1 MGGATM
7 DDWRDYGEADGDAAN
22 IAGTLKVR
30 DGVQSPQ
37 LGNARR
43 LLVYL
48 PPTYDEGSRRY
59 PVLYM
64 HDGQNLFDPAT
75 SFAGAW
81 DVDET
86 MEAAHAE
93 GLDAIVVGI
102 PNQGDERLNE
112 YSPFVDPR
120 LGGGKGERYVAFLCD
135 TVKPLIDADF
145 RTLPG
150 REHTGVVGSS
160 MGGLISLYAFF
171 RRPEVF
177 GLVGAMS
184 PSLWFARRAIFD
196 YIQRAPFVPGRIYL
210 DAGTREGR
218 GELSDVR
225 RLCRLLRARGYR
237 EGADL
242 LCAIEKGAGHDE
254 SAWGH
259 RLPRELRFLLRADGE
274 ALAAGD

>member
-1 MGGATM
+1 MTG
-7 DDWRDYGEADGDAAN
+7 WHDYDEADGDAASV
-22 IAGTLKVR
+22 AGTLKVR
-30 DGVQSPQ
+30 DDVGSPQ

-48 PPTYDEGSRRY
+48 PPTYDASDRRY

-81 DVDET
+81 GVAET
-86 MEAAHAE
+86 MAAAHAD

-102 PNQGDERLNE
+102 SNMGDERLDE

-120 LGGGKGERYVAFLCD
+120 LGGGKGERYVAFICD

-150 REHTGVVGSS
+150 REDTGVVGSS

-177 GLVGAMS
+177 GCVGAMS

-218 GELSDVR
+218 GELADVR

-274 ALAAGD
+274 ALAAG

>member
-1 MGGATM
+1 M
-7 DDWRDYGEADGDAAN
+7 
-22 IAGTLKVR
+22 
-30 DGVQSPQ
+30 
-37 LGNARR
+37 R
-43 LLVYL
+43 LLQRCITTVRE
-48 PPTYDEGSRRY
+48 TAQ
-59 PVLYM
+59 
-64 HDGQNLFDPAT
+64 GQGREP
-75 SFAGAW
+75 
-81 DVDET
+81 DET
-86 MEAAHAE
+86 VLKLAAWTLLVTNVPRSRLSVAE
-93 GLDAIVVGI
+93 V
-102 PNQGDERLNE
+102 
-112 YSPFVDPR
+112 F
-120 LGGGKGERYVAFLCD
+120 
-135 TVKPLIDADF
+135 VKPLIDADF

-196 YIQRAPFVPGRIYL
+196 YIQRAVFVPGRIYL
-210 DAGTREGR
+210 DAGTGEGR

-225 RLCRLLRARGYR
+225 RLCRLLRGKGYR

-242 LCAIEKGAGHDE
+242 LCTIEKGAGHDE

-274 ALAAGD
+274 ALAAG